1 MWSTKDRREALDY
14 LNLNALLGFLSFV
27 SVFLSYYILEIL
39 IGMARSIEQNMQ
51 LFHRKYRIMFCSI
64 LHVVLGLLNFAMCY
78 KMNANASY
86 SSSFIVQQICC
97 TSASLSIAY
106 MQWYFRNACN
116 THILRIVVIM
126 NICQFIQEIA
136 FAYSTYML
144 IMVMGRKSDIKPN
157 ELNSLNETEVLH
169 LLIGN
174 ILIHGIRL
182 IIYAYPVAI
191 FAGKAFLAEILC
203 RIRFFANRR
212 RGISSE
218 QAKQAKKA
226 ASYFFLSL
234 GLVIL
239 SVKSIIFCF
248 RTITNHTPLYT
259 QPISIMVPLHRL
271 INLGYILIAVVIIEI
286 LFTIIM
292 YQVFSIKVDFVL
304 GTELF
309 LWINSISTSLLQI
322 WICRHE
328 RFQRCVIILIIEL
341 ISNCFKIFLL
351 IMVEEEIVQT
361 IIAVMTRYNKILPHA
376 TARIVYIVV
385 DHVLQIIQ
393 WALNICSLGL
403 ALIVLDGVEIE
414 EDDFSDG
421 TDNPTIDLT
430 NELFNAPNFREHL
443 ITECISETN
452 RTNCCISEI
461 NRTSC
466 CIPETDPA
474 DCSIFNRLAD
484 KNYMWS
490 ESHVS
495 FADEI
500 AEGGNNT
507 NKNDSNSKIIENFTN
522 KNKDDDSIS
531 GNSNSVTER
540 NSSNNNETESDA
552 VEKSVDSSGSD
563 NDNDTYVDNVDST
576 M

>member
-286 LFTIIM
+286 LFTII
-292 YQVFSIKVDFVL
+292 
-304 GTELF
+304 
-309 LWINSISTSLLQI
+309 
-322 WICRHE
+322 
-328 RFQRCVIILIIEL
+328 
-341 ISNCFKIFLL
+341 
-351 IMVEEEIVQT
+351 
-361 IIAVMTRYNKILPHA
+361 
-376 TARIVYIVV
+376 V